1 MDNILEAEGK
11 NESGG
16 YGVHSKF
23 DIEKHK
29 AHFIDYLEVVILPNG
44 DVLYAV
50 PSHTT
55 KAELLCME
63 KLGITREE
71 LWKKFPPEY
80 MFDYLPWL
88 LSICGAVSVWNTFY
102 TLGIGKE
109 LTRQQYLTLKELKM
123 HGLFKGTVT
132 RWRL

>member
-1 MDNILEAEGK
+1 MANILETEEKIG
-11 NESGG
+11 SGQ
-16 YGVHSKF
+16 YGLQSKF

-44 DVLYAV
+44 EVQYAV

-63 KLGITREE
+63 KLGVTREE
-71 LWKKFPPEY
+71 LWKKCPPEY

>member
-1 MDNILEAEGK
+1 MEAEGK

-16 YGVHSKF
+16 YGVQSKF

-44 DVLYAV
+44 EVQYAV

-63 KLGITREE
+63 KLNITREE
-71 LWKKFPPEY
+71 LWKQCPSEF
-80 MFDYLPWL
+80 MFNYLEWL
-88 LSICGAVSVWNTFY
+88 LGICGAVAVWNTFY
-102 TLGIGKE
+102 VLGTGKE
-109 LTRQQYLTLKELKM
+109 LTRQQYKTLKELKLK
-123 HGLFKGTVT
+123 GLFKGTVT

>member
-1 MDNILEAEGK
+1 MADILERKEEEGK
-11 NESGG
+11 IG
-16 YGVHSKF
+16 YGLHSRF

-29 AHFIDYLEVVILPNG
+29 THFIDYLEVIILPNG
-44 DVLYAV
+44 EVQYAV

-63 KLGITREE
+63 KLGLTREE
-71 LWKKFPPEY
+71 LWKKCPPEY

-88 LSICGAVSVWNTFY
+88 LSACGAVSVWNNFY

>member
-16 YGVHSKF
+16 YGVQSKF

-44 DVLYAV
+44 EVQYAV

-63 KLGITREE
+63 KLGVTREE
-71 LWKKFPPEY
+71 LWKACPPQY

>member
-1 MDNILEAEGK
+1 MEQLLEEEGVSET
-11 NESGG
+11 NT
-16 YGVHSKF
+16 YGLQSEF

-44 DVLYAV
+44 EVQYAV

-63 KLGITREE
+63 KLGLTREE
-71 LWKKFPPEY
+71 LWKECPPEY

-88 LSICGAVSVWNTFY
+88 LSVCGAVSVWNTFY

>member
-1 MDNILEAEGK
+1 MANILETEEKIG
-11 NESGG
+11 SGQ
-16 YGVHSKF
+16 YGLQSKF

-29 AHFIDYLEVVILPNG
+29 VHFIDYLEVVILPNG
-44 DVLYAV
+44 DVQYAV

-63 KLGITREE
+63 KLGLTREE
-71 LWKKFPPEY
+71 LWKECPPEY

-88 LSICGAVSVWNTFY
+88 LSVCGAVSVWNTFY

>member
-1 MDNILEAEGK
+1 MEQLLEEEGVSET
-11 NESGG
+11 NT
-16 YGVHSKF
+16 YGLQSEF

-44 DVLYAV
+44 EVQYAV

-63 KLGITREE
+63 KLSITREE
-71 LWKKFPPEY
+71 LWKKCPPEY

>member
-1 MDNILEAEGK
+1 MEQLLEEEGVS
-11 NESGG
+11 ETST
-16 YGVHSKF
+16 YGLQSKF

-29 AHFIDYLEVVILPNG
+29 VHFIDYLEVVILPNG
-44 DVLYAV
+44 EVQYAV

-63 KLGITREE
+63 KLSITREE
-71 LWKKFPPEY
+71 LWKACPPQY

>member
-1 MDNILEAEGK
+1 MEQLLEEEGVSET
-11 NESGG
+11 NT
-16 YGVHSKF
+16 YGLQSEF

-29 AHFIDYLEVVILPNG
+29 THFIDYLEVVILPNG
-44 DVLYAV
+44 EVQYAV

-63 KLGITREE
+63 KLGVTREE
-71 LWKKFPPEY
+71 LWKACPPQY

>member
-1 MDNILEAEGK
+1 MEQLLEEEGVSET
-11 NESGG
+11 NT
-16 YGVHSKF
+16 YGLQSEF

-44 DVLYAV
+44 EVQYAV

-63 KLGITREE
+63 KLGVTREE
-71 LWKKFPPEY
+71 LWKACPPQY

>member
-16 YGVHSKF
+16 YGVQSKF

-29 AHFIDYLEVVILPNG
+29 VHFIDYLEVVILPNG
-44 DVLYAV
+44 EVQYAV

-63 KLGITREE
+63 KLGVTREE
-71 LWKKFPPEY
+71 LWKACPPQY

-88 LSICGAVSVWNTFY
+88 LSVCGAVSVWNNFY

-109 LTRQQYLTLKELKM
+109 LTRQQYQILKELKM